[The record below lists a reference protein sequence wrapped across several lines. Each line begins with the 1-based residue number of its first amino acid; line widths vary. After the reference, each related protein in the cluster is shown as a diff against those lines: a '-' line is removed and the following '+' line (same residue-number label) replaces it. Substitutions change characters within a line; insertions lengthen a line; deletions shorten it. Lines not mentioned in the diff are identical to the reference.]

1 MKVNNNI
8 VPRFSKWAEIGK
20 QKIFAVPLTDT
31 KHVEIAFNDNSMDAF
46 VIEGK
51 KLIHAN
57 GFREPDPKKYVA
69 DVCDI
74 YARLNF
80 WGIDTAKVAEAYR
93 NAL

>member
-1 MKVNNNI
+1 MKVSNNI

-51 KLIHAN
+51 NLVHAH
-57 GFREPDPKKYVA
+57 GFREPDRIKYGA
-69 DVCDI
+69 GI
-74 YARLNF
+74 GELYARLNY
-80 WGIDTAKVAEAYR
+80 WGIDTTKVAEAYR